1 MAQSENFP
9 ASEKILKHSN
19 LLRVEKIQVRDND
32 SRFTIIDEISF
43 DLQSGQTFGIVGES
57 GSGKTTLA
65 MALLGFSREG
75 TKITS
80 GSVHL
85 EGENLLSLPTNV
97 LRNRR
102 GNKITYVPQDPST
115 GLNPNMRISE
125 SLREM
130 LDIHLPEE
138 SNPKDRIAEVLDMTQ
153 LPSDPEFQ
161 RKYPFQLSGGQQQR
175 IAIALALICK
185 PKIIVMDEPTTGLD
199 VTTQSKLILV
209 IQKLIKETNTALV
222 YVSHDLGVVRSIV
235 DQVAVMYGGRII
247 EQGNVSDI
255 FSKPTHPYTRGLL
268 EAVPRATA
276 RAFRPKAIPGAAVE
290 PWDLPPGCP
299 FAPRC
304 SFKSLECDSKMPP
317 VELLSDNRMVRCFN
331 LSEAS
336 KYKPDLIAL
345 DRKLHEENL
354 SSSRSIKLEV
364 VEISAGYNTIRGKKD
379 SSQNDVVNAV
389 SFNVSSGDC
398 VSIVGESGSG
408 KTTMLRCIAG
418 LHQPRKGSIRFDNE
432 ILENKSKSRSLEMRR
447 RIQMVPQ
454 NPDSSL
460 NPHTSIGD
468 IIKRPI
474 DLYFKLSPQ
483 QSEAKIEELLDRVH
497 LKSNIL
503 TRYSRELSG
512 GEKQRVAIARA
523 LAADPEL
530 LLCDEVVSSLDVA
543 VQAGIL
549 ELLQE
554 LRIKMGMTIVFV
566 SHDLGVVRSIAS
578 KVVVMKDGVVVES
591 DLTHRIF
598 ESPQNP
604 YTLELLS
611 AIPNLGKSDYPG
623 EPQK

>member
-1 MAQSENFP
+1 MITSNGNEISDKLP
-9 ASEKILKHSN
+9 KDSN
-19 LLRVEKIQVRDND
+19 LLTVEKIQVQDNN
-32 SRFTIIDEISF
+32 SRFTIIDDVSF
-43 DLQSGQTFGIVGES
+43 DIQRGQTFGIVGES
-57 GSGKTTLA
+57 GSGKTTVA

-80 GSVHL
+80 GSVYL
-85 EGENLLSLPTNV
+85 EGENLLSLPTNA
-97 LRNRR
+97 LRSRR
-102 GNKITYVPQDPST
+102 GNKIAYVPQDPST
-115 GLNPNMRISE
+115 GLNPNMRIGE

-130 LDIHLPEE
+130 LAIHVPDE
-138 SNPKDRIAEVLDMTQ
+138 SNPKDRIAEVLEMTQ
-153 LPSDPEFQ
+153 LPSDLVFQ
-161 RKYPFQLSGGQQQR
+161 RRYPFELSGGQQQR

-247 EQGNVSDI
+247 EQGKVSDV
-255 FSKPTHPYTRGLL
+255 FSNPAHPYTRGLL
-268 EAVPRATA
+268 EAVPRATS
-276 RAFRPKAIPGAAVE
+276 RAYRPKAIPGSAVE

-304 SFKSLECDSKMPP
+304 SFKSSECDSKMPP
-317 VELLSDNRMVRCFN
+317 VDLLSGNRKVRCFN
-331 LSEAS
+331 LSEVSAH
-336 KYKPDLIAL
+336 KPILIAL
-345 DRKLHEENL
+345 DRNALEESDSGSKN
-354 SSSRSIKLEV
+354 IKLQV
-364 VEISAGYNTIRGKKD
+364 SEISAGYKTSRGKKG
-379 SSQNDVVNAV
+379 SSQNDVVKAV

-398 VSIVGESGSG
+398 VAIVGESGSG

-418 LHQPRKGSIRFDNE
+418 LHQPRNGVIRFDNK
-432 ILENKSKSRSLEMRR
+432 IVENKSKSRSFEMRR

-483 QSEAKIEELLDRVH
+483 QSTAKIEELLDRVH

-503 TRYSRELSG
+503 QRYSSELSG

-523 LAADPEL
+523 LAAEPEL

-604 YTLELLS
+604 YTLDLLS

-623 EPQK
+623 EPQT

>member
-1 MAQSENFP
+1 MVISNSNQINDVLPKES
-9 ASEKILKHSN
+9 KLLK
-19 LLRVEKIQVRDND
+19 VEKIQVCDNN
-32 SRFTIIDEISF
+32 SRFTIVDDVSF
-43 DLQSGQTFGIVGES
+43 DLQRGETFGIVGES
-57 GSGKTTLA
+57 GSGKTTVA

-75 TKITS
+75 TKIAS
-80 GSVHL
+80 GSVYL
-85 EGENLLSLPTNV
+85 EGENLLSLPTKV
-97 LRNRR
+97 LRSYR
-102 GNKITYVPQDPST
+102 GNKIAYVPQDPST

-130 LDIHLPEE
+130 LAVHAPGE
-138 SNPKDRIAEVLDMTQ
+138 SDPKNRIAEVLEMTQ
-153 LPSDPEFQ
+153 LSSNLGFQ
-161 RKYPFQLSGGQQQR
+161 RRYPFELSGGQQQR

-255 FSKPTHPYTRGLL
+255 FSKPAHPYTRGLL

-276 RAFRPKAIPGAAVE
+276 RAYRPKAIPGSAVE

-304 SFKSLECDSKMPP
+304 SFKSSECDSKMPP
-317 VELLSDNRMVRCFN
+317 VDSLPNNRMVRCFN
-331 LSEAS
+331 LAEAS
-336 KYKPDLIAL
+336 KYEPKLIVL
-345 DRKLHEENL
+345 DRKEVEKSDHG
-354 SSSRSIKLEV
+354 SRNIKLEV
-364 VEISAGYNTIRGKKD
+364 AEISAGYKTLRRFKGSTQTDAVK
-379 SSQNDVVNAV
+379 AV
-389 SFNVSSGDC
+389 SFTVSSGDC
-398 VSIVGESGSG
+398 VAIVGESGSG
-408 KTTMLRCIAG
+408 KTTTLRCIAG
-418 LHQPRKGSIRFDNE
+418 LHQPRNGIIRFDNE
-432 ILENKSKSRSLEMRR
+432 IIENKSKLRSLEMRR

-460 NPHTSIGD
+460 NPHTSVGD
-468 IIKRPI
+468 IIKRPL
-474 DLYFKLSPQ
+474 DLYFKLFPQ
-483 QSEAKIEELLDRVH
+483 QSAAKIEELLDRVH
-497 LKSNIL
+497 LKTHIL
-503 TRYSRELSG
+503 QRYSRELSG

-523 LAADPEL
+523 LAAEPEL

-554 LRIKMGMTIVFV
+554 LRIKIGMTIVFV

-578 KVVVMKDGVVVES
+578 KVVVMKDGVMVES
-591 DLTHRIF
+591 GSTHQIF
-598 ESPQNP
+598 ESSQDP
-604 YTLELLS
+604 YTLELLK
-611 AIPNLGKSDYPG
+611 AIPNLGKFDYPG
-623 EPQK
+623 EPQN